1 MGDRWGTVMPES
13 SLENQDIS
21 CNSSKFTNYS
31 SIYPTQ
37 VAMHS
42 SVPLLKNS
50 YSILSAFCSEENI
63 SQCISYIN
71 QEVSSLG
78 FPVICT
84 EHNGQPEMNV
94 VTVLNT
100 MYELLQLHRRSQRT
114 LENMETEQFKY
125 SSNLEHLQL
134 NNSKLKDQ
142 LEHSKRENTGL
153 YERERQLQIKIKS
166 LQNSLKNEKE
176 EVQKLQNIISSRA
189 TQYNHDMKRRER
201 EYTKLKERLNQLL
214 IDKKDKKLAIEVLN
228 YVGRSDGKRSL
239 WKTGKSEARNEGE
252 MYQTL
257 LKNYESRQK
266 DLMMENAELK
276 KVLQQMKKEMVLIL
290 SSRKHNLKGET
301 IEDSLEQTASDN
313 EEDMCDSSRETLEL
327 SCEHAREQL
336 TNSIRQQ
343 WRLLKDH
350 MEKLN
355 NQACLVQNGKW
366 VDNDVVPRKAH
377 EEEMEKLKLEIQQC
391 KDFIQTQQQ
400 LWQQQL
406 SSSCDDETAALLNDC
421 YMLEEKERLKE
432 EWRLFDEQRRN
443 FEKERKNFTEAAI
456 RLGRE
461 RKAFEEDRATWL
473 KHQFLNMTPFIDHK
487 KPQTSNSHSALSKSP
502 DSEVKMVSTPAQL
515 KKSLSHT
522 AFSTP
527 KAAPE
532 KMPSTTD
539 LYRTL
544 QLIPEHSSSKT
555 QLKRGDQ
562 QEFSMILSNDI
573 SDKTGLLNAGNCSI
587 HSISDAENSPK

>member
-1 MGDRWGTVMPES
+1 MGDRWMTAMPES

-21 CNSSKFTNYS
+21 CNSSQFTIYPS
-31 SIYPTQ
+31 MYPTQ
-37 VAMHS
+37 FAVHS
-42 SVPLLKNS
+42 SIPFSKNS

-78 FPVICT
+78 FPAICT
-84 EHNGQPEMNV
+84 ECSGQPELNMV
-94 VTVLNT
+94 SVLNT
-100 MYELLQLHRRSQRT
+100 VYELLQLHRRSQRT
-114 LENMETEQFKY
+114 LENLETEQFKY

-134 NNSKLKDQ
+134 SNSKLKDQ

-153 YERERQLQIKIKS
+153 FERERQLQMKIKS

-189 TQYNHDMKRRER
+189 TQYNHDMKRKER

-239 WKTGKSEARNEGE
+239 WKTGKTEARNEEE

-266 DLMMENAELK
+266 DLMVENAELK
-276 KVLQQMKKEMVLIL
+276 KVLQQMKKEMVSIL
-290 SSRKHNLKGET
+290 SSRKHSLKGET
-301 IEDSLEQTASDN
+301 IEESLEQTASDN
-313 EEDMCDSSRETLEL
+313 EEDVCDSSRETLEL

-355 NQACLVQNGKW
+355 SQASLVQNGKW
-366 VDNDVVPRKAH
+366 VDNDVIPRKAH
-377 EEEMEKLKLEIQQC
+377 EEEMDKLKLEIQQC

-406 SSSCDDETAALLNDC
+406 SSPCDDETAALLNDC

-473 KHQFLNMTPFIDHK
+473 KHQFLNMTPFIDR
-487 KPQTSNSHSALSKSP
+487 PE
-502 DSEVKMVSTPAQL
+502 SEMKIVSTPGQL

-522 AFSTP
+522 SFSTP
-527 KAAPE
+527 KATPV

-539 LYRTL
+539 LHRTL
-544 QLIPEHSSSKT
+544 RLIPEHRSFKT
-555 QLKRGDQ
+555 QPKMGNLQD
-562 QEFSMILSNDI
+562 SILSSDI
-573 SDKTGLLNAGNCSI
+573 SDKTRVLKAGNCSI
-587 HSISDAENSPK
+587 YTLSDAENSPK